1 MGREMLR
8 FACRKS
14 LSNVEVNS
22 LFPAESDRMFS
33 YNILEWKAVS

>member
-1 MGREMLR
+1 MGHEMLR

-22 LFPAESDRMFS
+22 LVLAESDRMFS
-33 YNILEWKAVS
+33 YNIPE